1 MGRKIKIVNLWL
13 RRKVNIPLLL
23 VSGLVII
30 LLFINEETSMKLN
43 VEYAREINQLKEE
56 IKLNRDSAIYYEEKY
71 RSLLTGNEELEKVA
85 REQYNMQRPSED
97 VYVIK
102 EK

>member
-13 RRKVNIPLLL
+13 RRKLNIPLLL

-43 VEYAREINQLKEE
+43 MEYAREINQLKEE